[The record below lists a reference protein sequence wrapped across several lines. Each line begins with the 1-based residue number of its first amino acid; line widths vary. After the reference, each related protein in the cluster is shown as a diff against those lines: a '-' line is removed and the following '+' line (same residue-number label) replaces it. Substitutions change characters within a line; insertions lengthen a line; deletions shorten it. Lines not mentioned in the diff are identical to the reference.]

1 MKLNVNRATNQVAG
15 VNTPASML
23 DITIDVKDDFTL
35 SKVIIEVSESTENLT
50 EEVHRVVNFNDN
62 PLEFSLEEIVNA
74 KYKDILEASSNDY
87 IIADIFLDENDLDL
101 SDPQHSA
108 NTGYGILQLLP
119 YGQAVTKLINLEAPT
134 TLFNLLEFDADP
146 DVEIHINDVKFT
158 ENKAT
163 FTESISSYT
172 IKFLN
177 TTNKPKM
184 VRSYAIGY

>member
-1 MKLNVNRATNQVAG
+1 MQVNTNRATNQVAG
-15 VNTPASML
+15 VNTLASIL
-23 DITIDVKDDFTL
+23 DITINVRDDFNL
-35 SKVIIEVSESTENLT
+35 SKMITEVSESTENLT
-50 EEVHRVVNFNDN
+50 EEVQRVVNFKEN
-62 PLEFSLEEIVNA
+62 PHEFSLEEIVNA

-119 YGQAVTKLINLEAPT
+119 NGEAVTRLINLEAPA
-134 TLFNLLEFDADP
+134 TLFNLLEFDADS
-146 DVEIHINDVKFT
+146 DVEIYINNIKFT

-163 FTESISSYT
+163 FTEPISSFT

-184 VRSYAIGY
+184 VRAYAIGY